1 MSGPPSDGPSL
12 TERQRRAV
20 DAAGDV
26 AIVAGAGTGKTHT
39 LGLRYLALL
48 ERGASPLAIA
58 AVTFTE
64 RAAHEL
70 RARVRR
76 YADARLPAGDPRLDE
91 LDAAPIG
98 TVHAL
103 CLRVCRDHPE
113 AAGVPPDVRILD
125 PLEGSIWT
133 AERLEDALV
142 EVPARLFDVMPYE
155 RVRDVLS
162 ELLRDPYRAER
173 ALVHGPEAWARH
185 LDEAREAARA
195 RVRAQ
200 PGLDR
205 ARATLASL
213 QGPAGDAGERAR
225 RSLLAAFAAFDAG
238 DPDAADAALHRLRP
252 NVGSV
257 QAWGDRR
264 DELRDAL
271 GVALPALRAWAR
283 DPLVRASPGAADELL
298 AEVLGDLRDAFER
311 ARAALGAAKRRAG
324 VVDFGDVEVAALR
337 ALGDDAV
344 VAHYRARWTDLLVDE
359 VQDTSPV
366 QEAIVRRIAS
376 FCRTTV
382 VGDAKQSIYGFRG
395 AEARVFRRVT
405 DELLAGGGER
415 VVLDRSFRTHARL
428 VERVNDVF
436 ADVLGDEHEP
446 LTAEDRRDPA
456 GAPPLQAWQAEP
468 PAGTPA
474 GVVRLAEAHRIAD
487 GILTMLAEGRPVRDP
502 DAPGGVRPVRPGD
515 VAVLARTWA
524 PLDLL
529 AEVLPARGVPA
540 LHTGGGDL
548 LATREAQDGMAALR
562 FLADPADDVALVALL
577 RGPCFAVADDALE
590 ELASAAPAGAD
601 GPTAERWWDRLTESP
616 APWTERPREVLGSL
630 LRAARSEPPSR
641 LLARLDRLTGWSA
654 VVAALPGGPRRR
666 ADRDGF
672 VELVRDLEG
681 GGGDVFGV
689 TRRLRRLLRA
699 GVEVERPALDADDAV
714 TLTTIHRSKGL
725 EWPVVVV
732 ASLDAGGRA
741 GGGPVRFDPDVGVAV
756 RLDTREERNA
766 EPLAWTL
773 LDAARR
779 QAEERELRRLAYVAL
794 TRAGDLA
801 VVSSGRASGRLH
813 QLLFAGL
820 EAAGI
825 EVEAYRPHADGV
837 PSSQPPLPTSDPVQP
852 RDDAT
857 DVAGRPGLD
866 PTEPG
871 AGEAEAWD
879 LVLAKVEAIEPD
891 AVALLARLREAGAP
905 APRATLRPGRA
916 GLGGWSRTL
925 ARWADPEAARP
936 EVALVEPGFEG
947 ADPVAGR
954 VVTFDATRPVEVE
967 AALREGLG
975 LPGSG

>member
-1 MSGPPSDGPSL
+1 MSPRPGRPPL

-20 DAAGDV
+20 DAPGDV

-48 ERGASPLAIA
+48 ERGASPLAIV

-76 YADARLPAGDPRLDE
+76 YAGDRLPAGDPRLDE

-103 CLRVCRDHPE
+103 CLRICRDHPE

-133 AERLEDALV
+133 AERLEEALE

-173 ALVHGPEAWARH
+173 ALAHGPDAWANR
-185 LDEAREAARA
+185 LDEARDAARA

-200 PGLDR
+200 AGLEQ

-213 QGPAGDAGERAR
+213 RGPDGDAGERTR

-238 DPDAADAALHRLRP
+238 DPDAADAALHRLRA

-257 QAWGDRR
+257 QAWGARR
-264 DELRDAL
+264 DELRGAL
-271 GVALPALRAWAR
+271 AVALPALRDWAR
-283 DPLVRASPGAADELL
+283 DPLVRAALGPADELL
-298 AEVLGDLRDAFER
+298 AEVLGELREAFER
-311 ARAALGAAKRRAG
+311 VRSALGAAKRRAG

-337 ALGDDAV
+337 ALDDDAV
-344 VAHYRARWTDLLVDE
+344 VAHYRRRWTELLVDE

-366 QEAIVRRIAS
+366 QEAIVRRIAG

-405 DELLAGGGER
+405 DQLLAGGGER

-428 VERVNDVF
+428 VERVNDVV

-446 LTAEDRRDPA
+446 LTADDRHDPA
-456 GAPPLQAWQAEP
+456 GAPPLRAWRAEVP
-468 PAGTPA
+468 PGTPA
-474 GVVRLAEAHRIAD
+474 GVVRLAEAQRIAD
-487 GILTMLAEGRPVRDP
+487 GILAMLAEGRSVRDP
-502 DAPGGVRPVRPGD
+502 DAPGGVRPIRPGD

-577 RGPCFAVADDALE
+577 RGPCFAVADDDLEALAIDTPRRE
-590 ELASAAPAGAD
+590 D
-601 GPTAERWWDRLTESP
+601 GPGAGRWWDRLLA
-616 APWTERPREVLGSL
+616 APFPWAQRPRDVLGGL
-630 LRAARSEPPSR
+630 LEAARREPPSR

-654 VVAALPGGPRRR
+654 VVAALPGGPRRS

-672 VELVRDLEG
+672 VGLVRELEAA
-681 GGGDVFGV
+681 GGDVFGV

-725 EWPVVVV
+725 EWPAVVV
-732 ASLDAGGRA
+732 ASLDAGART

-766 EPLAWTL
+766 EPVAWTL
-773 LDAARR
+773 LEAARR
-779 QAEERELRRLAYVAL
+779 EAEEGELRRLAYVAL
-794 TRAGDLA
+794 TRAADLA
-801 VVSSGRASGRLH
+801 VVSAGRASGRLH
-813 QLLFAGL
+813 DLLFAGL
-820 EAAGI
+820 EAAGVTI
-825 EVEAYRPHADGV
+825 EDDDARADGLTS
-837 PSSQPPLPTSDPVQP
+837 PQPPLPTSDAA
-852 RDDAT
+852 RLGGDAAAASHGT
-857 DVAGRPGLD
+857 TPEATGP
-866 PTEPG
+866 E
-871 AGEAEAWD
+871 AGEAELWE
-879 LVLAKVEAIEPD
+879 LVLDKVEAIEPD
-891 AVALLARLREAGAP
+891 AVVLVARLREAGAP
-905 APRATLRPGRA
+905 APRATLRPGRD

-925 ARWADPEAARP
+925 ARWTGRGAGRP
-936 EVALVEPGFEG
+936 EVALVEQGF
-947 ADPVAGR
+947 APVDPAGGQ

-967 AALREGLG
+967 AALRQALG
-975 LPGSG
+975 LADSG